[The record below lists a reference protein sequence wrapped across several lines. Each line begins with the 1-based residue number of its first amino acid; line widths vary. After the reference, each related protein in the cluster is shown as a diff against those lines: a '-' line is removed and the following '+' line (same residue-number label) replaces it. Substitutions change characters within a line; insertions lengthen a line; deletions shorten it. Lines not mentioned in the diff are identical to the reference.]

1 MLEVNKQS
9 VVPDREIDQGA
20 SSPAEDLTTYI
31 NIIRRQLPL
40 IILIVACTTALGLTY
55 LFTATPKYTATAR
68 MVIDTHHM
76 QLFQQ
81 QPYQVSPVIDSGA
94 VETQVEILKSK
105 NVSLSVI
112 KNLHLTDDP
121 EFVAPGGG
129 LVGAVVGFISGI
141 VSPDEPTAKADLSD
155 RALGR
160 FDKDEFISRV
170 GLSYAMDINFTSTSP
185 GKAAQ
190 IANAIADAYITD
202 QLESKYQATR
212 RASKWLQDRIKEL
225 RAQATAAQQAV
236 VDFKNKHN
244 IITVDNNNGQLMNE
258 QAVAGVNSQLILARA
273 ATAEAKA
280 KLDRINKVMA
290 EFVPDASVADAL
302 QDQTIIKLRDKY
314 EELSAQEADWAQRF
328 GKNHLAVVHLRN
340 QMAEIRNNI
349 RNELKQIQAA
359 YKSNYDIARAREK
372 SIKNSL
378 ENAVSENQLTNQA
391 QVKLSEL
398 DSNAKTHQQ
407 MYNNFLQAFMQATQQ
422 ETFPITDARL
432 ISSAT
437 TPSHKVIR
445 RHSLFLAF
453 QLQAG

>member
-9 VVPDREIDQGA
+9 VVPDREIDHGA
-20 SSPAEDLTTYI
+20 SSPAEDLTTYL

-40 IILIVACTTALGLTY
+40 IILIIACTTALGLTY

-81 QPYQVSPVIDSGA
+81 QPFQASPVIDSGA

-112 KNLHLTDDP
+112 KNLRLTDDP
-121 EFVAPGGG
+121 EFVASGGG
-129 LVGAVVGFISGI
+129 LVGAVVGFVSGI
-141 VSPDEPTAKADLSD
+141 VSPDEPEAKADLTA

-160 FDKDEFISRV
+160 FQHDESVSRV
-170 GLSYAMDINFTSTSP
+170 GLSYAMDINFTSTNP
-185 GKAAQ
+185 AKAAQ
-190 IANAIADAYITD
+190 IANAIGDAYITD

-236 VDFKNKHN
+236 VTFKNKHN
-244 IITVDNNNGQLMNE
+244 IVAVDNSGQLMNE

-273 ATAEAKA
+273 STAEAKA
-280 KLDRINKVMA
+280 KLDRINKIMS
-290 EFVPDASVADAL
+290 ESVPDASVADAL
-302 QDQTIIKLRDKY
+302 QDQTIIQLRNQYVD
-314 EELSAQEADWAQRF
+314 LAAQEADWARRF

-340 QMAEIRNNI
+340 QMAEVRKNI
-349 RNELKQIQAA
+349 RDELKQIQAA
-359 YKSNYDIARAREK
+359 YKSNYDIAQAREK

-398 DSNAKTHQQ
+398 ESNAKTHQQ
-407 MYNNFLQAFMQATQQ
+407 MYDNFLQAFMQATQQ

-432 ISSAT
+432 ISSAS
-437 TPSHKVIR
+437 TPS
-445 RHSLFLAF
+445 A
-453 QLQAG
+453 